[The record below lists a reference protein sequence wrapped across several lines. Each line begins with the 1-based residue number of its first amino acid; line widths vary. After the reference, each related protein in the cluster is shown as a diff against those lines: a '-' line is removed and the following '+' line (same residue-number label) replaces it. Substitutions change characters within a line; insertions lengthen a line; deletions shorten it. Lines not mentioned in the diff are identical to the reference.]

1 MPSKNQKFIRRLSIM
16 IVGVAVC
23 LYGIWFSAS
32 EAFAQ
37 HLAGQAV
44 ITESVAEADRAVVFG
59 RGIPEMHY
67 ARAIILE
74 RKNLQNFVV
83 EYEQAVALR
92 ANDYALWLELG
103 RARDRAGD
111 VAGSIAA
118 FEKSA
123 NLAPT
128 YAQPRWQLGNALYR
142 AGRTSEA
149 VAQLRLAA
157 ESNPKLALPTLT
169 LIWSAVGGDVS
180 RFEQAVA
187 PASSE
192 IELALARFLMKRG
205 NLSAAMR
212 HFRAAGGVKPEEQR
226 ELIKDLVATK
236 NFEAAFEVWSTGRGT
251 TVAGEIDNGGFEAPI
266 DLSTAGFGWQLSEK
280 REGVQVSLDPAE
292 HQGGSYSLRVDWN
305 GNADTSLP
313 IVSQLV
319 LVEPNRR
326 YRLEFAARGQD
337 LVMLGLPI
345 VSVSDANELN
355 TQSAESRKNA
365 FGLSETVP
373 KGSSSWKKYIVEFST
388 GSQTS
393 AVNIQLSRDNCETA
407 PCPAFGHAWFDDF
420 SLTRINQ

>member
-1 MPSKNQKFIRRLSIM
+1 MPSKNQKFITRLSITIM
-16 IVGVAVC
+16 GVAVC

-32 EAFAQ
+32 DAFAQ
-37 HLAGQAV
+37 HVAGQAV
-44 ITESVAEADRAVVFG
+44 ITESVAASERAVAFG
-59 RGIPEMHY
+59 RAIPETHY
-67 ARAIILE
+67 ARAVILE
-74 RKNLQNFVV
+74 RKDSREFVH
-83 EYEQAVALR
+83 EYEAAVALR

-103 RARDRAGD
+103 RARDHFGDAGG
-111 VAGSIAA
+111 AIAA
-118 FEKSA
+118 FEQSA
-123 NLAPT
+123 NLAPA
-128 YAQPRWQLGNALYR
+128 YAPPRGQLGNALYR

-149 VAQLRLAA
+149 VVQLRLAA
-157 ESNPKLALPTLT
+157 ESNSKLALPALN

-212 HFRAAGGVKPEEQR
+212 HFHAAGDLRPEEQR

-266 DLSTAGFGWQLSEK
+266 DLSGAGFGWQLSEK

-292 HQGGSYSLRVDWN
+292 HEGGSYSLRVDWN

-313 IVSQLV
+313 ILSQLV
-319 LVEPNRR
+319 LLEPNRR

-345 VSVSDANELN
+345 VSVLDANELHM
-355 TQSAESRKNA
+355 QSAESRKNA

-373 KGSSSWKKYIVEFST
+373 KGISSWKKYIVEFST

-393 AVNIQLSRDNCETA
+393 GVNIQLSRDNCETA